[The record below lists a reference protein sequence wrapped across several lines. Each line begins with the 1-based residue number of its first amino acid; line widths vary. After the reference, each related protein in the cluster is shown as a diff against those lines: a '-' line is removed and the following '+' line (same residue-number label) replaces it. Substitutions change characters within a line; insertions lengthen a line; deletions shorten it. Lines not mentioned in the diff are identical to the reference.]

1 MKVLLINGSP
11 HSGGCT
17 FTALS
22 EIADTLHLLGVE
34 SEILHV
40 GTSPV
45 SGCLACGGCA
55 GKGRC
60 VIDDVVNV
68 AIEKARECDGLIVGS
83 PVHYAA
89 AGGAVTSLLDRMFYC
104 IGSEMRGKP
113 AAAVV
118 SARRGGTT
126 AALDQLSKYFTM
138 NAMLVVGS
146 TYWNMVHGS
155 KPDDVRQDAE
165 GMQTMRNLARGMA
178 WILMCIETA
187 DKAGIKR
194 PLYESGTR
202 TNFIR

>member
-11 HSGGCT
+11 HREGCT
-17 FTALS
+17 YTALC
-22 EIADTLHLLGVE
+22 EIADTLQLLGVQ

-40 GTSPV
+40 GTQPV

-68 AIEKARECDGLIVGS
+68 AAEKARECDGLIVGS

-89 AGGAVTSLLDRMFYC
+89 AGGAITSLLDRMFYC
-104 IGSEMRGKP
+104 IGGEMRGKP

-118 SARRGGTT
+118 SARRAGTT

-138 NAMLVVGS
+138 NAMIVVGS

-155 KPDDVRQDAE
+155 KPDEVRMDAE
-165 GMQTMRNLARGMA
+165 GLQTMRNLARGMA
-178 WILMCIETA
+178 WILSCI
-187 DKAGIKR
+187 DSGDRAGVKR